1 MQTRPDAVSVATI
14 KGSSISASVRASKRS
29 CRIHTLSRG
38 HRTPAVGNTAT
49 SAPARQAVAK
59 PNPTR
64 QVIRYAAAVLK
75 GQANMLESVAPC
87 FVSNSARIRK
97 HEEGWMLEWSEFASC
112 TTGEQVFP
120 IADSSRGATRWRDGL
135 WGLIFGQPRPLTI
148 GWPDFFGSPKTSDQQ
163 RLGWPV
169 REGTRPRGDLPT
181 PPSR

>member
-97 HEEGWMLEWSEFASC
+97 HEEGWMLESSEFASC

-148 GWPDFFGSPKTSDQQ
+148 GWPDFFGSPNDFEK
-163 RLGWPV
+163 
-169 REGTRPRGDLPT
+169 
-181 PPSR
+181 PPD